1 MHEKPKTTYGMR
13 FYKLPKDVAG
23 RRDLPASAKIV
34 LAVLIDR
41 IGQNDCCWPGIR
53 CLAKDSGLDKDT
65 VINSIKCLK
74 SKGLIEVKVGKLGES
89 NRYRAPEWSEK
100 GTGWSENDTSGVRK
114 IRTQAYVKS
123 VHNQKDQLNK
133 THIYNC
139 PNPESLRLAQLL
151 LDLIVQRKADFK
163 KPNLQN
169 WARHIERMIQMDNR
183 KPAQIEAVIRW
194 CQADAFEQVN
204 ILSTE
209 KLRIRFDQLE
219 MKMAGHYGKQQPRY
233 NRDFASQQ
241 SSIGTVIQM

>member
-1 MHEKPKTTYGMR
+1 MDSTWR
-13 FYKLPKDVAG
+13 FYKLPKNVAE
-23 RRDLPASAKIV
+23 RTDLPASAKIV

-41 IGQNDCCWPGIR
+41 IGQNDDCWPGLLR
-53 CLAKDSGLDKDT
+53 LAKDSGMAKTSVIRAIRCLEAKKIIQINRREQGQSNHYRISTWYQNDT
-65 VINSIKCLK
+65 TW
-74 SKGLIEVKVGKLGES
+74 
-89 NRYRAPEWSEK
+89 YQ
-100 GTGWSENDTSGVRK
+100 NDTSGSSETIPEVVAKR
-114 IRTQAYVKS
+114 YS
-123 VHNQKDQLNK
+123 NQKDQLNK

-151 LDLIVQRKADFK
+151 LDLILQRKADFK
-163 KPNLQN
+163 RPNLQN
-169 WARHIERMIQMDNR
+169 WARHIERMIQIDNR
-183 KPAQIEAVIRW
+183 KPARIEAVIRW